1 MPSVMFGFFAML
13 IGEKVLG
20 ALQTGSNILV
30 SPFSSLGAVFGEFIS
45 VIVFSLLTK
54 MELKKTIALS
64 ILPLP
69 LTYSISKIGCFMAGC
84 CYGIPYN
91 GILSVYNN
99 KEELLLFPVQL
110 AETICF
116 AIIFAIF
123 FALFFKGKYTLNV
136 SFALIITC
144 CVTKGLLYY
153 LRFESLNNPFGSHQI
168 IIISII
174 FIFSLCLL
182 FTKHRT
188 INNRL

>member
-1 MPSVMFGFFAML
+1 MFGFFAML
-13 IGEKVLG
+13 IGAKVLG

-45 VIVFSLLTK
+45 VVIFSLLTK
-54 MELKKTIALS
+54 IELKKTIALS

-123 FALFFKGKYTLNV
+123 FCLVFQGQIYVKCFFCINYNLLCYERLVILLAL
-136 SFALIITC
+136 
-144 CVTKGLLYY
+144 
-153 LRFESLNNPFGSHQI
+153 
-168 IIISII
+168 
-174 FIFSLCLL
+174 
-182 FTKHRT
+182 
-188 INNRL
+188 